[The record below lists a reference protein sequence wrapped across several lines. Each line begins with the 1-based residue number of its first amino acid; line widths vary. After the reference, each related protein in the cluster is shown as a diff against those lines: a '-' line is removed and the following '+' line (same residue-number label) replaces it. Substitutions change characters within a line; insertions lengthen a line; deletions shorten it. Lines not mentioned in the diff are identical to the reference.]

1 MMAETSNKQPNILFI
16 AVDDMCPLTGSYGN
30 KMVIT
35 PNIDALVNRSTQFNK
50 AYVSWPVCGPSRMS
64 LMTGQR
70 PEENGII
77 NLKLKIREVNPDI
90 VTLPQLLKENG
101 YVTAAVGKIF
111 APRNVESRTK
121 DDPVSWT
128 IPYQTPKASL
138 KGKNK
143 LVVKSIDAKTE
154 KFVDGDIN
162 NRGKTLLSQ
171 MAKGDKPFF
180 LAVGYKRPHLPFI
193 ASKKY
198 FDLYDRSAFE
208 LSSVQQAPKN
218 SNTKYTLNNNGEMLT
233 YRPTPKAGEKNHSIP
248 KR

>member
-1 MMAETSNKQPNILFI
+1 MKFTPSLVKLSFSALLLLPCLMMAETSNKQPNILFI

-77 NLKLKIREVNPDI
+77 NLKLKIRVVNPDI

-121 DDPVSWT
+121 DDPRLLDD
-128 IPYQTPKASL
+128 SL
-138 KGKNK
+138 
-143 LVVKSIDAKTE
+143 
-154 KFVDGDIN
+154 
-162 NRGKTLLSQ
+162 
-171 MAKGDKPFF
+171 
-180 LAVGYKRPHLPFI
+180 
-193 ASKKY
+193 
-198 FDLYDRSAFE
+198 
-208 LSSVQQAPKN
+208 
-218 SNTKYTLNNNGEMLT
+218 SNT
-233 YRPTPKAGEKNHSIP
+233 
-248 KR
+248 

>member
-77 NLKLKIREVNPDI
+77 NLKLKIRVVNPDI

-101 YVTAAVGKIF
+101 YVTAAVGK
-111 APRNVESRTK
+111 
-121 DDPVSWT
+121 
-128 IPYQTPKASL
+128 Y
-138 KGKNK
+138 
-143 LVVKSIDAKTE
+143 
-154 KFVDGDIN
+154 
-162 NRGKTLLSQ
+162 LL
-171 MAKGDKPFF
+171 P
-180 LAVGYKRPHLPFI
+180 
-193 ASKKY
+193 
-198 FDLYDRSAFE
+198 
-208 LSSVQQAPKN
+208 
-218 SNTKYTLNNNGEMLT
+218 EMLKAALKM
-233 YRPTPKAGEKNHSIP
+233 TPSLGRFLIKHL
-248 KR
+248 KRL